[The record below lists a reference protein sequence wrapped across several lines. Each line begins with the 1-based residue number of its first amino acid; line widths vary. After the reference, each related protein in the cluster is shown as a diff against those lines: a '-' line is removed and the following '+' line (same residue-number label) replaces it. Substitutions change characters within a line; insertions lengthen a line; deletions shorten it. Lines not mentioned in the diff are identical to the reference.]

1 MFFDRC
7 SSKTSCFREIGVQLP
22 CLCANLIIWSWKFK
36 KVFFLLKCCFGFCV
50 VLVLKLHP
58 DRSYY
63 LTSTMD
69 KTHHGSIISLFYVQV
84 LQLFS
89 YIGVVLITNL
99 FHCYWWIIYFGYSVN
114 CNAKWAF
121 MIIFLIW
128 KDLLNCLRCVG
139 TMVITATSGSNSL
152 KIFFTKQLL
161 ITDKIFYCFDVCPV
175 QQLQI
180 FQVQAKTSTLCPV
193 FPDYLSVSYD

>member
-58 DRSYY
+58 DPSYY

-69 KTHHGSIISLFYVQV
+69 KTHHGSIIALFYVQV

-114 CNAKWAF
+114 CNAKRAF

-128 KDLLNCLRCVG
+128 KRSSELSQMCWHHGHNSNKWFKQPKNLFHKA
-139 TMVITATSGSNSL
+139 ITHNR
-152 KIFFTKQLL
+152 
-161 ITDKIFYCFDVCPV
+161 
-175 QQLQI
+175 
-180 FQVQAKTSTLCPV
+180 
-193 FPDYLSVSYD
+193 